1 MTIRD
6 FFKSHLL
13 PVGAFGE
20 RIGMDPDKA
29 RRIVS
34 GAQEPSAREAVR
46 IVDELIVLTG
56 EQLSVADFWPPVVA
70 EQTQ

>member
-6 FFKSHLL
+6 FFKLHLL

-29 RRIVS
+29 RRIIS

-46 IVDELIVLTG
+46 IVDELTALTG
-56 EQLSVADFWPPVVA
+56 ESLTVADFWPPVEVPR
-70 EQTQ
+70 

>member
-1 MTIRD
+1 
-6 FFKSHLL
+6 
-13 PVGAFGE
+13 
-20 RIGMDPDKA
+20 MDPDKT